1 MVKKTGVGVLLS
13 LVFVLF
19 AYSSVLADTP
29 VFKDGKWYGTIN
41 AGAMF
46 LHDVDFG
53 ANLNY
58 GGVLTVNVAG
68 EASFETGP
76 SIGGAIGYI
85 LNNHVR
91 AEFELGYTEMDH
103 DKAKADAAWT
113 FTSGGTTLTG
123 AGGLEVEV
131 DGEVEALYGLANVIL
146 TPLGS
151 QVFEGTKLTP
161 LVGGGIGFV
170 DWDDEI
176 KSISSAGTTLTVN
189 AKESDT
195 DLLTV
200 IMLGLEYDY
209 SENMSLAIKFRHFW
223 AYTGKNGV
231 EDAEADNLL
240 GSLRFKF

>member
-1 MVKKTGVGVLLS
+1 MIRKTGVGILLS

-29 VFKDGKWYGTIN
+29 VFKDGKWYGSIN
-41 AGAMF
+41 AGVM
-46 LHDVDFG
+46 LLGDIDFG

-68 EASFETGP
+68 EKSFETGP

-113 FTSGGTTLTG
+113 FTSGGTTLSG
-123 AGGLEVEV
+123 AAGLEVEV

-151 QVFEGTKLTP
+151 QFFEGTKLTP

-170 DWDDEI
+170 DWDEEI

-195 DLLTV
+195 DFLTV
-200 IMLGLEYDY
+200 VMLGLEYDY
-209 SENMSLAIKFRHFW
+209 SENMSLAIKFRHLW

-231 EDAEADNLL
+231 EDADGDNIL

>member
-1 MVKKTGVGVLLS
+1 M
-13 LVFVLF
+13 
-19 AYSSVLADTP
+19 
-29 VFKDGKWYGTIN
+29 
-41 AGAMF
+41 
-46 LHDVDFG
+46 
-53 ANLNY
+53 
-58 GGVLTVNVAG
+58 
-68 EASFETGP
+68 
-76 SIGGAIGYI
+76 
-85 LNNHVR
+85 
-91 AEFELGYTEMDH
+91 
-103 DKAKADAAWT
+103 
-113 FTSGGTTLTG
+113 
-123 AGGLEVEV
+123 
-131 DGEVEALYGLANVIL
+131 EALYGLANVIL

>member
-46 LHDVDFG
+46 LNDLDFG
-53 ANLNY
+53 ADLNY
-58 GGVLTVNVAG
+58 GGILTIDVTG
-68 EASFETGP
+68 EASFETGS

-123 AGGLEVEV
+123 AAGVEAEV

-146 TPLGS
+146 TPFGS
-151 QVFEGTKLTP
+151 QSFGDTKLTP
-161 LVGGGIGFV
+161 LIGGGIGFV

-195 DLLTV
+195 DFLSV
-200 IMLGLEYDY
+200 VMAGLEYDY
-209 SENMSLAIKFRHFW
+209 SQNMSLTIKYRHFW
-223 AYTGKNGV
+223 ADTGKKCIY
-231 EDAEADNLL
+231 LK
-240 GSLRFKF
+240 SYIK

>member
-1 MVKKTGVGVLLS
+1 MKNLLK
-13 LVFVLF
+13 V
-19 AYSSVLADTP
+19 AQRKPDKLACC
-29 VFKDGKWYGTIN
+29 I
-41 AGAMF
+41 
-46 LHDVDFG
+46 
-53 ANLNY
+53 
-58 GGVLTVNVAG
+58 NVAG
-68 EASFETGP
+68 EKSFETGP

-113 FTSGGTTLTG
+113 FTSGGTTLSG
-123 AGGLEVEV
+123 AAGLEVEV

-200 IMLGLEYDY
+200 VMLGLEYDY
-209 SENMSLAIKFRHFW
+209 SENMSLAIKFRHLW

-231 EDAEADNLL
+231 EDADGDNIS

>member
-1 MVKKTGVGVLLS
+1 MQVLC
-13 LVFVLF
+13 
-19 AYSSVLADTP
+19 
-29 VFKDGKWYGTIN
+29 
-41 AGAMF
+41 F
-46 LHDVDFG
+46 LNDLDFG
-53 ANLNY
+53 ADLNY
-58 GGVLTVNVAG
+58 GGILTIDVTG
-68 EASFETGP
+68 EASFETGS

-91 AEFELGYTEMDH
+91 AEFELGYTEMDY

-123 AGGLEVEV
+123 AAGVEAEV

-146 TPLGS
+146 TPFGS
-151 QVFEGTKLTP
+151 QSFGDTKLTP
-161 LVGGGIGFV
+161 LIGGGIGFV

-195 DLLTV
+195 DFLSV
-200 IMLGLEYDY
+200 IMAGLEYDY

-231 EDAEADNLL
+231 EDADADNLL